1 MRVLGWILVLAPLSA
16 LVYAY
21 AIYPLL
27 LRLMLLARKPEP
39 PPADPDV
46 WPLITLT
53 IPAYNEE
60 ASIRVT
66 LDSLIALDY
75 PADRR
80 QILVVSDASTDSTD
94 DIVRSYAPKGVE
106 LLRMPER
113 GGKTAAEN
121 AAAPMLRGEIII
133 NTDATIR
140 ILPGSLKALVRVFRD
155 PTVGVASGRD
165 MSVGDVQA
173 EANRGESG
181 YVRYEMWVRNLETR
195 AGFIVGASGCFYA
208 IRHVIHDTLFPAA
221 LSRDFASPL
230 IAQRQGY
237 RSVSVDDA
245 ICLVPRARSLRSEFT
260 RKVRTMARGLE
271 TLWHERTLMDPRR
284 YGLFAWMLVSHK
296 LVRWLV
302 FLLAPL
308 GLVGL
313 GILSF
318 GSPAALMLLILS
330 GFGIA
335 AGLVGIFWP
344 GDRRPFRP
352 FALAGFGLA
361 SFAAG
366 FVAWTKALRGELN
379 PIWEPTRRPTS
390 GQSPS
395 SPAVEG

>member
-1 MRVLGWILVLAPLSA
+1 MRLLGWTLVLAPVLA
-16 LVYAY
+16 LIYAY

-27 LRLMLLARKPEP
+27 LRLILLARKPVPPSPEP
-39 PPADPDV
+39 EI

-53 IPAYNEE
+53 IPAYNEA
-60 ASIRVT
+60 ASIGAT
-66 LDSLIALDY
+66 LDSLLAIDY

-80 QILVVSDASTDSTD
+80 QILVVSDASSDGTD
-94 DIVRSYAPKGVE
+94 DIVRSYASRGIE

-121 AAAPMLRGEIII
+121 AAAPLLRGDIVV

-140 ILPGSLKALVRVFRD
+140 ILPSALKALVRVFRD

-165 MSVGDVQA
+165 LSVGDVRA
-173 EANRGESG
+173 EANRAESG
-181 YVRYEMWVRNLETR
+181 YVGYEMWVRHLETQ

-208 IRHVIHDTLFPAA
+208 IRRDIHDTLFPAA

-230 IAQRQGY
+230 IARRQGY

-245 ICLVPRARSLRSEFT
+245 ICLVPRARTLRLEFT

-271 TLWHERTLMDPRR
+271 TLWHERSLMNPRR

-302 FLLAPL
+302 FLLAPF

-313 GILSF
+313 ALLAP
-318 GSPAALMLLILS
+318 GSTTALVLLI
-330 GFGIA
+330 F
-335 AGLVGIFWP
+335 AGLGIVAGLLGIFWP
-344 GDRRPFRP
+344 GGRRPMAP

-366 FVAWTKALRGELN
+366 FLAWTKALRGELN
-379 PIWEPTRRPTS
+379 PIWEPTRRPS
-390 GQSPS
+390 AGGNAS
-395 SPAVEG
+395 SPVVGG

>member
-1 MRVLGWILVLAPLSA
+1 MQLLGWILVLAPVLA

-27 LRLMLLARKPEP
+27 LRLILLVRKPVLP
-39 PPADPDV
+39 PTDPEI

-53 IPAYNEE
+53 IPAYNEA
-60 ASIRVT
+60 ASIGAT
-66 LDSLIALDY
+66 LDSLLAIDY

-80 QILVVSDASTDSTD
+80 QILVVSDASSDGTD
-94 DIVRSYAPKGVE
+94 DIVRSYASKGIE
-106 LLRMPER
+106 LLRMPAR

-121 AAAPMLRGEIII
+121 AAAPLLRGDIIV

-140 ILPGSLKALVRVFRD
+140 ILPTALKALVRVFRD

-165 MSVGDVQA
+165 LSVGDVRA
-173 EANRGESG
+173 EANRAESG
-181 YVRYEMWVRNLETR
+181 YVGYEMWVRHLETQ

-208 IRHVIHDTLFPAA
+208 IRRDIHDTLFPAA

-230 IAQRQGY
+230 IARRQGY

-245 ICLVPRARSLRSEFT
+245 ICLVPRARTLRSEFT

-271 TLWHERTLMDPRR
+271 TLWHERSLMNPRR
-284 YGLFAWMLVSHK
+284 YGLFSWMLVSHK

-302 FLLAPL
+302 FLFAPF

-313 GILSF
+313 ALLAAK
-318 GSPAALMLLILS
+318 SPAALALLVL
-330 GFGIA
+330 
-335 AGLVGIFWP
+335 AGLGILAGLAGVYWP
-344 GDRRPFRP
+344 GGRRPVAP
-352 FALAGFGLA
+352 FALAGFGLV

-366 FVAWTKALRGELN
+366 FLAWTKALRGELN
-379 PIWEPTRRPTS
+379 PIWEPTRRPS
-390 GQSPS
+390 AEGNAS
-395 SPAVEG
+395 SQAVGG